1 MEPLWDPAL
10 DNEEPEPYLVDNK
23 TAKWHPAHP
32 LAPPCLKELCFLD
45 EETSVGGGKA
55 ASGYL
60 TACPAW
66 PAQGLIP
73 VSPTPTAKKTKTKS
87 KSKTP
92 GLYYGRQQ
100 RLTLKETPPWYSL
113 LAPQLAYQRKTPPS
127 KDCLA
132 LLSTKRPPTIK

>member
-1 MEPLWDPAL
+1 M
-10 DNEEPEPYLVDNK
+10 
-23 TAKWHPAHP
+23 
-32 LAPPCLKELCFLD
+32 D

-73 VSPTPTAKKTKTKS
+73 VSPTPRAKKTKTKS

-100 RLTLKETPPWYSL
+100 RLTLNETPPWYRL
-113 LAPQLAYQRKTPPS
+113 LAPSWHTMVVPEE
-127 KDCLA
+127 D
-132 LLSTKRPPTIK
+132 STKQGLPGSLINQEAPYNQVSHSSLSCSLGPPLRAVRICNIGCGKAR